1 MVTYICSYM
10 QVKYVNMQKNMS
22 VVHIVD
28 NIHDY
33 EDLLFI
39 VDYEDRQLIFIVC

>member
-1 MVTYICSYM
+1 MSTG
-10 QVKYVNMQKNMS
+10 KKNMS

-39 VDYEDRQLIFIVC
+39 VNKEDKQLIFIVSGLR